1 VYRIGKVHGWALAE
15 RKRSEIG
22 LLPIEVVRFS
32 DTLFWDAVRL
42 KAAYPIS
49 YADAFATALAIAHG
63 ATLLTADPEFEV
75 LGDRVM
81 RVRCRPLSAPAS
93 ASARKRIAVL
103 GMRNRAYQSP
113 FRPAL
118 GAYQWSDFKD
128 SDPLNW
134 SRREPGP
141 NRTKRVPNRGQ

>member
-1 VYRIGKVHGWALAE
+1 MYRIGKVHGRAVAE

-22 LLPIEVVRFS
+22 LLPIEVVKFS

-49 YADAFATALAIAHG
+49 YADAFAAALAIAHR

-81 RVRCRPLSAPAS
+81 RV
-93 ASARKRIAVL
+93 AV
-103 GMRNRAYQSP
+103 
-113 FRPAL
+113 
-118 GAYQWSDFKD
+118 
-128 SDPLNW
+128 
-134 SRREPGP
+134 
-141 NRTKRVPNRGQ
+141 